1 MITRTVTL
9 TKTME
14 IRTIITKNNNDNKGP
29 KYTKEYKSKIITTT
43 AIITIN
49 NNR

>member
-1 MITRTVTL
+1 MITRTLTL

-14 IRTIITKNNNDNKGP
+14 IRTIITKNNNDNKGQ
-29 KYTKEYKSKIITTT
+29 KYTKEYKNKIITTT
-43 AIITIN
+43 TIITIN